1 MKLKL
6 KPFFLGPRIIKTG
19 VAATLSVFLSRF
31 LPYSLPLLAGTAAVI
46 CIQPSITVGVQKGL
60 ERAKTTI
67 VAGLFGLAFYYF
79 FGANLLVMGLAVI
92 ALIVIFHKLGWEEGI
107 VLASLTVIAIMS
119 DDSGDPFLYILG
131 RVTSTLIGIAVA
143 TLTNI
148 VVVRPRH
155 EPVFRRE
162 LKELTN
168 IFPELYV
175 KAVEAFAESNSDLA
189 AEVLQVLQKHA
200 KDLKNLN
207 VELDYLKAGT
217 ESRYGIYLEGV
228 DLQAL
233 VLYER
238 SMQFL
243 DVVTAK
249 IRDIAEVAV
258 MRRQHKDRMLQQ
270 ENIKKRSVEFAKLL
284 EAVQEMAEKLARLHK
299 NVFLLVAEKEDSL
312 LPDIGRQADEI
323 KHLKEEVR
331 EKLRYWQVEHI
342 LDLDIFSLMTTHR
355 IVFDLEEIASA
366 LMKLTAASIA
376 PKDNGRKNK
385 EDRSPAGIT

>member
-1 MKLKL
+1 M
-6 KPFFLGPRIIKTG
+6 
-19 VAATLSVFLSRF
+19 
-31 LPYSLPLLAGTAAVI
+31 
-46 CIQPSITVGVQKGL
+46 
-60 ERAKTTI
+60 
-67 VAGLFGLAFYYF
+67 
-79 FGANLLVMGLAVI
+79 
-92 ALIVIFHKLGWEEGI
+92 
-107 VLASLTVIAIMS
+107 ASLTVIAIMS
-119 DDSGDPFLYILG
+119 DDSRDPFLYILG

-148 VVVRPRH
+148 VAVPAAWTGVPPGTKRTDKHFSGVIRQSGGSFCRKQQRPC
-155 EPVFRRE
+155 
-162 LKELTN
+162 
-168 IFPELYV
+168 
-175 KAVEAFAESNSDLA
+175 
-189 AEVLQVLQKHA
+189 AEVLQGLQKHA
-200 KDLKNLN
+200 KDIKNLN

-217 ESRYGIYLEGV
+217 ESRYSIYLEGV

-270 ENIKKRSVEFAKLL
+270 ENMKKRSVEFAKLL

-366 LMKLTAASIA
+366 LRKLTAASIA
-376 PKDNGRKNK
+376 PIDDGRKNK